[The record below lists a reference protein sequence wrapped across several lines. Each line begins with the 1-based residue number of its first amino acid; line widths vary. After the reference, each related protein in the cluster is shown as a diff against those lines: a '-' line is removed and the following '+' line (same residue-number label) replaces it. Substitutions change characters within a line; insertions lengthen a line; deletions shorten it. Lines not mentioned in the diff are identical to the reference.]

1 MPASSSCSMSAGRSP
16 RSTPASSPPPDMN
29 NSEDRAQSDEM
40 RHEIEEMARRRRE
53 EQAARDAE
61 MEKKRNEDLKGGQKH
76 MDDKFKALNYLL
88 NQSKLWS
95 AVMLSQMQQEDE
107 GQEENDVVARD
118 RAAEREEKA
127 EQIAEESQRR
137 ATRAATS
144 GGSGESPRKRGR
156 PPKKAKK
163 DGKISSYF
171 KKDDLEAKSN
181 KLTVAEAAR
190 EDADNEVKSS
200 DVGIQNLKSA
210 KQPKLVTGGTM
221 RKYQLEGL
229 EWLTSIHRNGLNGI
243 LADEMGL
250 GKTIQTIA
258 FLAYLREVQS
268 YGPFLIAAPL
278 STTSNWLEEFKKW
291 TPSVP
296 VVLYHGTKQERAVIR
311 KKHFRNPGTAD
322 FPVVIT
328 SYEMCMNDRNFL
340 NKYQWGFLVIDEGH
354 RLKNLDCRL
363 IRELQ
368 TYPSANRLLITG
380 TPLQNNLSELWS
392 LLHFL
397 MPQIFANFDQFESW
411 FDFSEL
417 KQKQGYET
425 ILSEDRQKQLVTSL
439 HAILKPFLLRR
450 VKADVEKLLPK
461 KREYILYAPLT
472 TMQRELY
479 QAILEGSSRKYL
491 ESKAAERLSMSRS
504 VTPMSVSGRSSLGK
518 RKASGHDSDCSTPA
532 KSTKTSRESTPSR
545 SVRIRKSK
553 VQSYEELSD
562 RKYFAQ
568 LEAEQSHHEPE
579 ELSSGAEE
587 EHIFAETLALAK
599 KQIGQKKLQ
608 NPIMQLRLCCDS
620 PYNFF
625 NPFLLEGQNGEAGE
639 PDETLITTSGKMM
652 LLDSLLP
659 ALFKDGHKVLIFS
672 QFKTQLDLLEQY
684 AWFRGWKVCRI
695 DGSIPQAER
704 QAQIT
709 AFNAPATG
717 KNKKDAVNLFLL
729 STRAGGQG
737 INLAA
742 ADTVILYDSD
752 WNPQQDLQAQDRAHR
767 IGQVNNVIVYRL
779 ATRGTVE
786 QSLLETAEGK
796 RRLEKLV
803 IRKQRFREDNS
814 KSRQEKD
821 ELEELQRLLRQSDGE
836 RIDLDAERAGALLTE
851 DELKVLTDR
860 SDEAYAK
867 AEEGIALQS
876 KMFKS
881 VERVAENS
889 LLDGFKA

>member
-1 MPASSSCSMSAGRSP
+1 MSADKSEH
-16 RSTPASSPPPDMN
+16 STPASSPPPDERKDGM
-29 NSEDRAQSDEM
+29 SPEDETLEKQ
-40 RHEIEEMARRRRE
+40 RRE
-53 EQAARDAE
+53 EQAQRDQE
-61 MEKKRNEDLKGGQKH
+61 MEEKRQEDLKGGKKH
-76 MDDKFKALNYLL
+76 MDDKFKSLMYLL

-95 AVMLSQMQQEDE
+95 SVMLQQMQQEDE
-107 GQEENDVVARD
+107 AREESDEGARD
-118 RAAEREEKA
+118 RAAKREEQA
-127 EQIAEESQRR
+127 EEIAEESQRR
-137 ATRAATS
+137 TTR
-144 GGSGESPRKRGR
+144 GPGKKRGR
-156 PPKKAKK
+156 PAKQN
-163 DGKISSYF
+163 GKISDF
-171 KKDDLEAKSN
+171 LNKDDVKAK
-181 KLTVAEAAR
+181 AEK
-190 EDADNEVKSS
+190 EDDDGVKTG
-200 DVGIQNLKSA
+200 DVGMQDLKSA

-229 EWLTSIHRNGLNGI
+229 EWLSSIHKNGLNGI

-250 GKTIQTIA
+250 GKTIQTIS
-258 FLAYLREVQS
+258 FLAYLREVKS

-278 STTSNWLEEFKKW
+278 STTSNWLSEFEKW

-296 VVLYHGTKQERAVIR
+296 VVLYHGSKQERADIR
-311 KKHFRNPGTAD
+311 KKHFKNPGTKD

-328 SYEMCMNDRNFL
+328 SYEICTNDRNFL
-340 NKYQWGFLVIDEGH
+340 NKYAWGFLIIDEGH
-354 RLKNLDCRL
+354 RLKNLDCKL

-368 TYPSANRLLITG
+368 TYQSANRLLITG

-397 MPQIFANFDQFESW
+397 MPEIFANFDQFESW

-417 KQKQGYET
+417 KQKQGYESMLT
-425 ILSEDRQKQLVTSL
+425 ESRQKQLVTNL

-472 TMQRELY
+472 PMQRELY
-479 QAILEGSSRKYL
+479 QAILDGSSRRYL
-491 ESKAAERLSMSRS
+491 ESKAVERLSMSRS
-504 VTPMSVSGRSSLGK
+504 GTPMSTSGGSSIGLK
-518 RKASGHDSDCSTPA
+518 RKAAGLDSGRSTPA
-532 KSTKTSRESTPSR
+532 KSIKSSRESTPTG
-545 SVRIRKSK
+545 SVRGRRSK
-553 VQSYEELSD
+553 RQSYEELSD

-568 LEAEQSHHEPE
+568 LEAELSDDESE
-579 ELSSGAEE
+579 ELNSEAEE
-587 EHIFAETLALAK
+587 EKIWADTLALAK

-625 NPFLLEGQNGEAGE
+625 NPFQLEGENGEEGE
-639 PDETLITTSGKMM
+639 PDETLVTTSGKMM

-659 ALFKDGHKVLIFS
+659 TLFKDGHKVLIFS

-684 AWFRGWKVCRI
+684 AYLRNWKVCRI

-704 QAQIT
+704 QAQIN
-709 AFNAPATG
+709 AFNTPATG
-717 KNKKDAVNLFLL
+717 KSKKDAVNLFLL

-786 QSLLETAEGK
+786 QTLLDTAEGK

-803 IRKQRFREDNS
+803 IRKQRFREDANS
-814 KSRQEKD
+814 TKSTQEKD
-821 ELEELQRLLRQSDGE
+821 EMEELQRLLRQSDGE
-836 RIDLDAERAGALLTE
+836 SLDLEDKGGKLLSVE
-851 DELKVLTDR
+851 DLKVLTDR
-860 SDEAYAK
+860 SDEAYVK
-867 AEEGIALQS
+867 AEKDGAKESA
-876 KMFKS
+876 MFKS
-881 VERVAENS
+881 VEKVQENS